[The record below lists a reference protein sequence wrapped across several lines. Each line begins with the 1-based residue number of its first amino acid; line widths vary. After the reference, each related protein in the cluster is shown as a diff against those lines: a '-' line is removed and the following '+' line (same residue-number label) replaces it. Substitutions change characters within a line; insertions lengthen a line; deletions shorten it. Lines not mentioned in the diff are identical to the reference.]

1 MSTTVPSVDVSS
13 SLDDDAIYSTK
24 RAEKLLKKAKPIL
37 DEKQKLKNRLAAL
50 YNLIDAVSPVPAT
63 IGVPNVGI
71 SANNQISGDGLP
83 QPSDSYVDQLV
94 LQRFFKDNFIPI
106 FSVLTE
112 SLNNHVEKKRSSEK
126 GQGKDTSDFLR
137 IAIIL
142 RKLIG
147 FIPDKIESG
156 WESQRFPLNLTVFD
170 SSPTPLP
177 SDLARSDCLGD
188 DGIPDYQQPNDTE
201 KHNTYETSK
210 IIQSSEIDTVAS
222 STEPDSIEILQEILS
237 NLVMMATQSCSISQG
252 SNRLSTQNC
261 DNTDWRTLLKTVNMS
276 ESAVDKLVLNRT
288 AFQAL
293 LVHWHCFKH
302 CYFPKLFPSIYSKF
316 WAISGEELEAVEK
329 LSPVNAFLRRYIRYV
344 QLLYLDKKDYVEN
357 VEQQFCIW
365 IRSGTRSD
373 AFWNMLKESLSK
385 CNRWNQMYVQ
395 YIRIVTKLTKVISIR
410 IFGIDSDQFMKEDM
424 DTKTSQRLRTASISA
439 SRTRNSASSSP
450 SSNKFKVQTPLAELT
465 ETTISPAKLHS
476 EVTISL
482 LNHKKEMESMKNDT
496 ASVESSESGILNHNQ
511 WSKQESFGKKQ
522 DGHNLKI
529 LQKDQCKA
537 IILKLLSVWFMFQR
551 HLRSHLKGLSSG
563 DRRILMAIMNN
574 STKFFFVPG
583 SKDLGE
589 MSEKSRESSIRILLS
604 IFTLPDWKRVDTGKD
619 NFPYLP
625 NGLKT
630 RISVANSSIKAAD
643 YYNNFNDQQGLQ
655 VLIKDMLLSFVK
667 LEKETRN
674 SHLIHSV
681 LIWAIGSIS
690 FEEMLSSLS
699 DAVHSA
705 IESLAFFAKES
716 MLLDCVLD
724 LQLIAR
730 VIESLV
736 SATLVQLRSHIKT
749 APKCKALTNSYFI
762 TFPVQDTIVSD
773 LLYCM
778 LHWLMI
784 PSTDILSNS
793 NIATIVFETLELV
806 LKESECEV
814 EEEPDMGNTLER
826 QRSHKIDDI
835 VSGSTGKL
843 ATAGYK
849 LETSKAS
856 FSDVDEELNQLKET
870 VENITSHL
878 LQFYNS
884 FAPPFGPTILTSQI
898 LEQGLVEEKSSE
910 KIVYI
915 AANEIAVIGCTD
927 VKNVCMN
934 QAAYGFMNR
943 IVSRDASGRHVWENQ
958 MFYEALVETISL
970 RRKEIN
976 SVSWFQ
982 QSLDLEGIEVL
993 LSETPISTI
1002 LSDLYLFDKEDKLD
1016 NLLLRIGT
1024 EFQECLFDSESPLN
1038 APNSVLTITQEDVS
1052 QIVESAEILDGEVV
1066 NSVSNCRLYLSHL
1079 GLFNFDSSKEGNY
1092 SPVSKSS
1099 SLSRDIRGI
1108 DKKYGRE
1115 IIKVALIYVAP
1126 GQEDETNILRNHDA
1140 SLEYREF
1147 VTSLGWEV
1155 WRILKKCLEFNIHFK
1170 VDISKHMGYIGGLE
1184 RNQTAGISTLYY
1196 CDHSI
1201 EMVFHDALKM
1211 PVDAHDPKQVKKT
1224 DQSKKRHIGN
1234 DHVHIVWN
1242 EHFRDYRKHTIGG
1255 DFGNAQIIIT
1265 PTMNDLYH
1273 ISISKDAKVDY
1284 FGPLQ
1289 SHALIQ
1295 KTTLGPLVRNTA
1307 INAFRGSVF
1316 PGYKKKLNS
1325 HHPYSQRST
1334 DINTLSSRHKTV
1346 NHTFEIFWVYSMNKN
1361 LPIVN
1366 QLAVILQ

>member
-63 IGVPNVGI
+63 IGLPNVGL

-156 WESQRFPLNLTVFD
+156 WEYQRFPLNLTVFD

-522 DGHNLKI
+522 DGHNLKDIAKESSSSINSLQSLENSNERIADSNEFAESKALAFGYLCQMMCSRHDQSLPDDSLPHFYRI
-529 LQKDQCKA
+529 LA
-537 IILKLLSVWFMFQR
+537 
-551 HLRSHLKGLSSG
+551 KGLSSG

-574 STKFFFVPG
+574 STKFFVSLLPGNDILIPAFIKAISDMFVPG
-583 SKDLGE
+583 SKELGE

-699 DAVHSA
+699 PNSNIFEDGINCLIDYLSFPSSDAVHSA

-749 APKCKALTNSYFI
+749 APKY
-762 TFPVQDTIVSD
+762 TIVSD

-843 ATAGYK
+843 ATTGYK

-943 IVSRDASGRHVWENQ
+943 IVSRDASGRH
-958 MFYEALVETISL
+958 
-970 RRKEIN
+970 
-976 SVSWFQ
+976 
-982 QSLDLEGIEVL
+982 
-993 LSETPISTI
+993 
-1002 LSDLYLFDKEDKLD
+1002 
-1016 NLLLRIGT
+1016 
-1024 EFQECLFDSESPLN
+1024 
-1038 APNSVLTITQEDVS
+1038 
-1052 QIVESAEILDGEVV
+1052 
-1066 NSVSNCRLYLSHL
+1066 
-1079 GLFNFDSSKEGNY
+1079 
-1092 SPVSKSS
+1092 
-1099 SLSRDIRGI
+1099 
-1108 DKKYGRE
+1108 
-1115 IIKVALIYVAP
+1115 
-1126 GQEDETNILRNHDA
+1126 
-1140 SLEYREF
+1140 
-1147 VTSLGWEV
+1147 
-1155 WRILKKCLEFNIHFK
+1155 
-1170 VDISKHMGYIGGLE
+1170 
-1184 RNQTAGISTLYY
+1184 
-1196 CDHSI
+1196 
-1201 EMVFHDALKM
+1201 
-1211 PVDAHDPKQVKKT
+1211 
-1224 DQSKKRHIGN
+1224 
-1234 DHVHIVWN
+1234 
-1242 EHFRDYRKHTIGG
+1242 
-1255 DFGNAQIIIT
+1255 
-1265 PTMNDLYH
+1265 
-1273 ISISKDAKVDY
+1273 
-1284 FGPLQ
+1284 
-1289 SHALIQ
+1289 
-1295 KTTLGPLVRNTA
+1295 
-1307 INAFRGSVF
+1307 
-1316 PGYKKKLNS
+1316 
-1325 HHPYSQRST
+1325 
-1334 DINTLSSRHKTV
+1334 
-1346 NHTFEIFWVYSMNKN
+1346 
-1361 LPIVN
+1361 
-1366 QLAVILQ
+1366 